1 MHTFVV
7 DDQNHPQISEIHAQ
21 LKRLSGWIHEEGYLT
36 KVEFVLHNVEEEVE
50 KVSIFCHHSEKLA
63 IALNGL
69 ISTHTSLYF
78 TFSRI
83 GFLSMWA
90 PSYGHKV
97 HLLEDGSDDL
107 HS

>member
-1 MHTFVV
+1 
-7 DDQNHPQISEIHAQ
+7 
-21 LKRLSGWIHEEGYLT
+21 
-36 KVEFVLHNVEEEVE
+36 VLQNVEEEVE
-50 KVSIFCHHSEKLA
+50 KVSTFCHHSEKLA

-69 ISTHTSLYF
+69 ISTHASLYF

-90 PSYGHKV
+90 PSYTHKD